1 MKKNTTL
8 YLIVGLVVL
17 LAIVILVFGIFFLND
32 KDPRETFHTYYLRF
46 DQVSTLAQDD
56 PVKVNGVKL
65 GKVESIALQGRKVG
79 VRIRLRTDVQVPHN
93 SEFKVQNIGL
103 MGERQIG
110 IQLGDAADFYLP
122 NDTIDG
128 KCDAGI
134 AEAMGLAGE
143 VFDSAK
149 VILQITRG
157 ILDSTVATQDFRDR
171 FRRILAKTETLEDRE
186 GTMLDE
192 TDPQLKKSLASLNDA
207 TVKVNAMLDENRQP
221 VRDLVTNANG
231 LTRDANQLVRSAD
244 TITQRLMVLTDKLN
258 SKDNTLGVLLND
270 RKLHDDLNTT
280 VQSADSL
287 FRTIL
292 KDGLDVNID
301 LF

>member
-8 YLIVGLVVL
+8 YFIVGLVVL

-46 DQVSTLAQDD
+46 HQVSTLAQDD

-65 GKVESIALQGRKVG
+65 GKVEDISLEGTQVR
-79 VRIRLRTDVQVPHN
+79 VRIRLRTDVLVPKN
-93 SEFKVQNIGL
+93 SVLKVQNIGL

-110 IQLGDAADFYLP
+110 ILLGDSQDFYAP
-122 NDTIDG
+122 NDTIVG
-128 KCDAGI
+128 QFDAGI

-171 FRRILAKTETLEDRE
+171 FRRILEKTEGLEDRV
-186 GTMLDE
+186 GTLLDE

-207 TVKVNAMLDENRQP
+207 TRKVNVMLDENRKP
-221 VRDLVTNANG
+221 VSDLVQDAQG
-231 LTRDANQLVRSAD
+231 LTRDASQLVQSVD
-244 TITQRLMVLTDKLN
+244 SVTQRLLVLTSKLQ
-258 SKDNTLGVLLND
+258 SKDNTMGALLND
-270 RKLHDDLNTT
+270 RKLHDDLTTT

-301 LF
+301 FF

>member
-46 DQVSTLAQDD
+46 SQVSTLAQDD

-65 GKVESIALQGRKVG
+65 GKVEDISLEGTRVR
-79 VRIRLRTDVQVPHN
+79 VRIRLRTDVQVPKN
-93 SEFKVQNIGL
+93 SVIKVQNIGL

-110 IQLGDAADFYLP
+110 ILLGDSSVSYAP
-122 NDTIDG
+122 NDTIIG
-128 KCDAGI
+128 QFDAGI

-143 VFDSAK
+143 VFDSVQ
-149 VILQITRG
+149 VILKLTRG

-171 FRRILAKTETLEDRE
+171 FRRILVKTEGL
-186 GTMLDE
+186 
-192 TDPQLKKSLASLNDA
+192 
-207 TVKVNAMLDENRQP
+207 TVMLDENSQP
-221 VRDLVTNANG
+221 VDPLVKDAQG
-231 LTRDANQLVRSAD
+231 LTRDAGALLHDVDSVTN
-244 TITQRLMVLTDKLN
+244 RLLVLTDKLQ
-258 SKDNTLGVLLND
+258 SKDNTLGALLND
-270 RKLHDDLNTT
+270 RKLHDELSTT
-280 VQSADSL
+280 VESADSL

-292 KDGLDVNID
+292 QDGLDVNID
-301 LF
+301 FF

>member
-46 DQVSTLAQDD
+46 SQVSTLAQDD

-65 GKVESIALQGRKVG
+65 GKVEEIALEGTKVR
-79 VRIRLRTDVQVPHN
+79 VRIRLRTDVKIPKN
-93 SEFKVQNIGL
+93 SIIKVQNIGL

-110 IQLGDAADFYLP
+110 VLLGDTPENYAP
-122 NDTIDG
+122 NDTILG
-128 KCDAGI
+128 QFDAGI

-143 VFDSAK
+143 VLDSAR
-149 VILQITRG
+149 ILLQVTRG

-171 FRRILAKTETLEDRE
+171 FHRILAKTENLEDRV
-186 GTMLDE
+186 GVMLDE
-192 TDPQLKKSLASLNDA
+192 TDPELKKSLASLNDA
-207 TVKVNAMLDENRQP
+207 TRKVNAMLDENRKP
-221 VRDLVTNANG
+221 VNDLVSDAQG
-231 LTRDANQLVRSAD
+231 LTRDARGLVHSVD
-244 TITQRLMVLTDKLN
+244 SVTQRLLVLTNQLQ
-258 SKDNTLGVLLND
+258 SKDNTLGALLND
-270 RKLHDDLNTT
+270 RKLHDDLSTT

-292 KDGLDVNID
+292 QDGLDVNID
-301 LF
+301 IF

>member
-1 MKKNTTL
+1 MKKNTSL

-46 DQVSTLAQDD
+46 HQVSTLAQDD

-65 GKVESIALQGRKVG
+65 GKVEEIALQGNKVR
-79 VRIRLRTDVQVPHN
+79 VRIRLRTDVQVPRN
-93 SEFKVQNIGL
+93 SVFKVQNIGL

-110 IQLGDAADFYLP
+110 ILLGDSPEFYVP

-128 KCDAGI
+128 LFDAGI

-157 ILDSTVATQDFRDR
+157 ILDSTVATQDFRNR
-171 FRRILAKTETLEDRE
+171 FRNILQKTEDLEDRVA
-186 GTMLDE
+186 TMLDE
-192 TDPQLKKSLASLNDA
+192 TDPQLKRSLASLNEA
-207 TVKVNAMLDENRQP
+207 TRKVNVLLDENREP
-221 VRDLVTNANG
+221 IHHLVQDAQG
-231 LTRDANQLVRSAD
+231 LTQDASQLVRSAD
-244 TITQRLMVLTDKLN
+244 SITQRLMLLTQQMQ

-270 RKLHDDLNTT
+270 RKLHDDLSTT

-301 LF
+301 FF

>member
-1 MKKNTTL
+1 MKKNTSL

-46 DQVSTLAQDD
+46 HQVSTLAQDD

-65 GKVESIALQGRKVG
+65 GKVEEIALQGNKVR
-79 VRIRLRTDVQVPHN
+79 VRIRLRTDVQVPRN
-93 SEFKVQNIGL
+93 SVFKVQNIGL

-110 IQLGDAADFYLP
+110 ILLGDSPEFYAP

-128 KCDAGI
+128 LFDAGI

-157 ILDSTVATQDFRDR
+157 ILDSTVATQDFRNR
-171 FRRILAKTETLEDRE
+171 FRSILQKTENLEDRVA
-186 GTMLDE
+186 TMLDE
-192 TDPQLKKSLASLNDA
+192 TDPQLKRSLASLNEA
-207 TVKVNAMLDENRQP
+207 TRKVNVLLDENREPIQH
-221 VRDLVTNANG
+221 LVQDAQG
-231 LTRDANQLVRSAD
+231 LTQDASQLVRSAD
-244 TITQRLMVLTDKLN
+244 SITQRLMVLTQQMQ

-270 RKLHDDLNTT
+270 RKLHDDLSTT

-301 LF
+301 FF